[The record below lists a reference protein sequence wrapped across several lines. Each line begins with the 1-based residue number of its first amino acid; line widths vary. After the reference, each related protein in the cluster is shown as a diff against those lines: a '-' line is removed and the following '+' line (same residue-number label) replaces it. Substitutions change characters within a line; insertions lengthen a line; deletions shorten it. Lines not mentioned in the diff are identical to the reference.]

1 MYELSLE
8 FNFDS
13 AHTLERVV
21 ETEGSRRIHGHS
33 YWARVTIR
41 GVPDPVSGMLMDL
54 ALFRNILMGVRDE
67 LDHHFL
73 DDIADLKPATIE
85 NLSSFIWK
93 RLAPKLPNLY
103 RVSVSRK
110 SYGDACDYYGPN
122 GKQ

>member
-1 MYELSLE
+1 MHELSLE

-41 GVPDPVSGMLMDL
+41 GVPDAKTGMLMDL
-54 ALFRNILMGVRDE
+54 ALFRSALASVCEE

-85 NLSSFIWK
+85 NLCSFIWK
-93 RLAPKLPNLY
+93 RLAGKLPTLY

-122 GKQ
+122 K